1 MKNDIYLRVKQVK
14 ERTGLSRATIYN
26 MMKSGTFP
34 MKTALGTR
42 AIGWLES
49 EITLWMVSRKDV
61 EKRGLEAKPNPGGNR
76 KRSSSPSAVT
86 TVVEIEVP
94 APNGIG
100 TLDGWGEDDDLP
112 SKAEVEAVQSRLRSL
127 NARLKTKKRGTHS

>member
-34 MKTALGTR
+34 MKTALGAR

-49 EITLWMVSRKDV
+49 EILLWMASRKEI
-61 EKRGLEAKPNPGGNR
+61 EKTGLEAKPNPDGKR
-76 KRSSSPSAVT
+76 KRSSSASAVT
-86 TVVEIEVP
+86 AADENP
-94 APNGIG
+94 LPRPN
-100 TLDGWGEDDDLP
+100 TPDPLDGWGDMP
-112 SKAEVEAVQSRLRSL
+112 VPTRAEVEAVQSRLRTL
-127 NARLKTKKRGTHS
+127 NARVKMKKRGSHS

>member
-14 ERTGLSRATIYN
+14 ERTGLSRATVYN

-61 EKRGLEAKPNPGGNR
+61 EKKGLEAKPNPDGKR
-76 KRSSSPSAVT
+76 KRSSSPSAVP
-86 TVVEIEVP
+86 TVVESELS
-94 APNGIG
+94 APNDIG
-100 TLDGWGEDDDLP
+100 PLDGWEDNHLP
-112 SKAEVEAVQSRLRSL
+112 SQTEVDAVQSRLRSL
-127 NARLKTKKRGTHS
+127 NARVKMKKGGSHR